1 MFFCGTAYGCWPTYD
16 PGSDLYGIDLAGIRE
31 DGKWACRKLELNSP
45 QCESWLSWSSN
56 SRWVVFS
63 SKRTSPL
70 FNRPYL
76 AHVSADGR
84 CGKPFILPQGDP
96 EYYDSQ
102 IKTYTIPTLATG
114 PVTVPQRDLVQA
126 IKAAG
131 KRTLILPE
139 VRRSKQPQV
148 TYDQ

>member
-1 MFFCGTAYGCWPTYD
+1 M
-16 PGSDLYGIDLAGIRE
+16 
-31 DGKWACRKLELNSP
+31 
-45 QCESWLSWSSN
+45 
-56 SRWVVFS
+56 VFS

-126 IKAAG
+126 IKAAAEDPNPAG
-131 KRTLILPE
+131 GPKVQTA
-139 VRRSKQPQV
+139 SV